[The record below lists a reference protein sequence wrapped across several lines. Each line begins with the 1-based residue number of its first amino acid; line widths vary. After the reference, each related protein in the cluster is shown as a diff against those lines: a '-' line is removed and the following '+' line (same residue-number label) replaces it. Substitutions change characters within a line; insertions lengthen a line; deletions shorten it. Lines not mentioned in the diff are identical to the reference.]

1 MGDEEIRQLR
11 ARYLGSIRYAD
22 EHFGKFLRSIRDR
35 EFFPRTL
42 VVVTADHGEST
53 GEHNLFGHNDLF
65 QEIIHV
71 PLLVHLPGQR
81 QGKVVDDPVELV
93 DIYPTILRMAKVSPG
108 HEIRGED
115 LFSSPRGKTTRFAE
129 QMRRKWVARVLIRN
143 GTKYWCENEAV
154 GSYDLVKD
162 PGERSIVPVDNAS
175 DPPCAFPSLPG
186 DIFAVSS
193 DAQRKE
199 DESLGTGP
207 RRNPLSR
214 ETRPLR
220 SGELDTFVLMEAFL
234 AENRTTYHY
243 GKGKERSENRRA
255 REHRR
260 NLRQEQGRERNPP
273 IEGHVLPLLFPLSG
287 GAFERSAM
295 CGEIQAGIPRE
306 QTSTEGIRVH
316 ALLYSNE
323 RFGAGVCQEDLVA
336 YRFLI
341 GWLYCPGARSLFTAR
356 YFVPRGGSDDALHDL
371 FSSLACN

>member
-1 MGDEEIRQLR
+1 
-11 ARYLGSIRYAD
+11 
-22 EHFGKFLRSIRDR
+22 
-35 EFFPRTL
+35 
-42 VVVTADHGEST
+42 
-53 GEHNLFGHNDLF
+53 
-65 QEIIHV
+65 
-71 PLLVHLPGQR
+71 
-81 QGKVVDDPVELV
+81 VDDPVELV

-175 DPPCAFPSLPG
+175 DPPCDFPSLPG

-193 DAQRKE
+193 DAQGKE
-199 DESLGTGP
+199 DGLLGTGP

-234 AENRTTYHY
+234 AENRTAYHY
-243 GKGKERSENRRA
+243 GKGKERLKIDAHENIAETSA
-255 REHRR
+255 RSKVEKEILQLKAMFSPSFSPYPEELS
-260 NLRQEQGRERNPP
+260 NEVQCAERFNP
-273 IEGHVLPLLFPLSG
+273 VF
-287 GAFERSAM
+287 
-295 CGEIQAGIPRE
+295 RE

-323 RFGAGVCQEDLVA
+323 RFSSGVCQEDLVA
-336 YRFLI
+336 YRYLI
-341 GWLYCPGARSLFTAR
+341 GWIYCPGARSLFTVR

-371 FSSLACN
+371 FSSLACK